1 MKTSLRK
8 YLSLV
13 MVLCVAFVCLF
24 AGVRVKAASYAEASF
39 GEGKYLITTK
49 YDSTNY
55 YLPTATATAKG
66 QVLAKSFSEV
76 SEINEE
82 NLWTV
87 AKSGENYTIKN
98 SKGEYL
104 YTIND
109 NNGVRVSTQETTWIY
124 DSTENSLK
132 DSKQG
137 RFLGIYNA
145 SNWRCYTSH
154 HANFKESS
162 TAFVFYKVNAAAPSI
177 NVSGSSY
184 AQINDVVALTA
195 ETSNVSGS
203 VTWNSSNTSVATVDQ
218 SGNVTAKAMG
228 TTTITAT
235 IGEVEGI
242 FEFSVYPTDGSE
254 LTIAE
259 ALQVCEITGQTNCP
273 YTYSTTG
280 EIESIDTAYNS
291 GYDNITVTIS
301 DETSSIKA
309 YRMTGGA
316 ELNVG
321 DEITVTGTLVNFS
334 GNTPE
339 FIQGCTYEVV
349 KTNDSIVAIKA
360 ALNDVAAY
368 MSLGFKY
375 TSTTTTK
382 VVAATEAVVAA
393 YPTCDTTT
401 NMEADVNNAASIGL
415 DADLFEVTANK
426 CTPSNNIGLN
436 KAGTIRLYANSAEGD
451 GNELV
456 IATKNGQ
463 KISSVVIEF
472 DSTVGSFTVNN
483 VAGDKAINQY
493 EINSTSVAIK
503 NITVG
508 SSTQV
513 HIKSITLNV
522 ETEGEGSETVE
533 VTTYSDVDFRI
544 RCGVDYYLADIEGVD
559 SYGIKVSAAGKEV
572 YYNEETA
579 TSWGSDEDCLYVTIA
594 LGDILTIISRSSVEF
609 TVTAYV
615 VVDGVTYESES
626 SKTYSVAGLV
636 SEYYNGSDETI
647 KNAVASLYDLY
658 DKEGLF
664 A

>member
-24 AGVRVKAASYAEASF
+24 AGVRVKAASYAKASF
-39 GEGKYLITTK
+39 GEGKYLITTVF
-49 YDSTNY
+49 DGANY
-55 YLPTATATAKG
+55 YLPATTTSSG
-66 QVLAKSFSEV
+66 PLAKPFTDVSTISEDH
-76 SEINEE
+76 
-82 NLWTV
+82 LWTV
-87 AKSGENYTIKN
+87 TASGTNYYIQN
-98 SKGEYL
+98 SEGKYL
-104 YTIND
+104 YTTNA
-109 NNGVRVSTQETTWIY
+109 NNGVRVGDTQHEWKYDTSANSFKNQSTNRY
-124 DSTENSLK
+124 
-132 DSKQG
+132 
-137 RFLGIYNA
+137 LGIYNA
-145 SNWRCYTSH
+145 SNWRCYTTVNQS
-154 HANFKESS
+154 NYKESS
-162 TAFVFYKVNAAAPSI
+162 TSFVFYKVNSSAPSI

-184 AQINDVVALTA
+184 AQINEVVALTA
-195 ETSNVSGS
+195 ETSNISGAA
-203 VTWNSSNTSVATVDQ
+203 TWNSSNTSVATVDQ

-259 ALQVCEITGQTNCP
+259 AIQVCEITGQTNCP

-280 EIESIDTAYNS
+280 EIASIDTAYNS

-301 DETSSIKA
+301 DEISSIKA

-321 DEITVTGTLVNFS
+321 DEITVTGTLINYS

-382 VVAATEAVVAA
+382 TLAATEAVVAA
-393 YPTCDTTT
+393 FPACDTSI
-401 NMEADVNNAASIGL
+401 NMEVEVNNAATIGL
-415 DADLFEVTANK
+415 DENIFNVTAVKGGN
-426 CTPSNNIGLN
+426 SNNVGLN
-436 KAGTIRLYANSAEGD
+436 KEGSIRLYASKADGD
-451 GNELV
+451 GNELT
-456 IATKNGQ
+456 IATKNGAIIQSITVVFGTQ
-463 KISSVVIEF
+463 KAA
-472 DSTVGSFTVNN
+472 FTVNG
-483 VAGDKAINQY
+483 VEGSAEVTEY
-493 EINSTSVAIK
+493 SVNSTSVTLK
-503 NITVG
+503 NI
-508 SSTQV
+508 STASDNNQT
-513 HIKSITLNV
+513 HFKSITLNV
-522 ETEGEGSETVE
+522 ETEGEDSVTVE
-533 VTTYSDVDFRI
+533 TTEYSDVDFRI
-544 RCGVDYYLADIEGVD
+544 RCGVDKKLSNIEGVD

-572 YYNEETA
+572 YYNEEAA
-579 TSWGSDEDCLYVTIA
+579 TSWGSDEDYLYVTIA
-594 LGDILTIISRSSVEF
+594 LGDILTTMSRSSVEF

-647 KNAVASLYDLY
+647 KNTVASLYDLY

>member
-24 AGVRVKAASYAEASF
+24 AGVRVKAASYAKASF
-39 GEGKYLITTK
+39 GEGKYLITTVF
-49 YDSTNY
+49 DGANY
-55 YLPTATATAKG
+55 YLPATTTSSG
-66 QVLAKSFSEV
+66 PLAKPFTDVSTISEDH
-76 SEINEE
+76 
-82 NLWTV
+82 LWTV
-87 AKSGENYTIKN
+87 TASGTNYYIQN
-98 SKGEYL
+98 SEGKYL
-104 YTIND
+104 YTTNT
-109 NNGVRVSTQETTWIY
+109 NNGVRVGDTQNAWKY
-124 DSTENSLK
+124 DTSANSFQ
-132 DSKQG
+132 DQATS
-137 RFLGIYNA
+137 RYLGIYNA
-145 SNWRCYTSH
+145 SNWRCYTTVNQS
-154 HANFKESS
+154 NYKESS
-162 TAFVFYKVNAAAPSI
+162 TSFVFYKVNSSAPSI

-195 ETSNVSGS
+195 ETSNISGAA
-203 VTWNSSNTSVATVDQ
+203 TWNSSNTSVATVDQ

-259 ALQVCEITGQTNCP
+259 AIQVCEITGQTNCP

-280 EIESIDTAYNS
+280 EIASIDTAYNS

-301 DETSSIKA
+301 DEISSIKA

-321 DEITVTGTLVNFS
+321 DEITVTGTLINYS

-375 TSTTTTK
+375 TSKTTTK
-382 VVAATEAVVAA
+382 TLAATESVVAKYA
-393 YPTCDTTT
+393 GATST
-401 NMEADVNNAASIGL
+401 NMEADVNNAAAIGL
-415 DADLFEVTANK
+415 DENIFNVTAVKGGN
-426 CTPSNNIGLN
+426 SNNVGLN
-436 KAGTIRLYANSAEGD
+436 KEGSIRLYSNKSDGN
-451 GNELV
+451 GNELT
-456 IATKNGQ
+456 IATLNDAVIQSITVVFGTQ
-463 KISSVVIEF
+463 KAA
-472 DSTVGSFTVNN
+472 FTVNG
-483 VAGDKAINQY
+483 VEGSAEVTEY
-493 EINSTSVAIK
+493 SVNSTSVTIK
-503 NITVG
+503 NIYIG
-508 SSTQV
+508 SESTNQT
-513 HIKSITLNV
+513 HFKSITLNV

-594 LGDILTIISRSSVEF
+594 LGDILTAMSRSSVEF